1 MDPLGRCL
9 YVANQTGFV
18 DAFRVSAATGAL
30 TSAGPP
36 ILLEAGMRG
45 ASIDRTGRF
54 FYPVTRGSGGRV
66 HTFAIDPANGDL
78 ETSGVPAAFLGQ
90 ADVGESAAVDATGRF
105 LHVGHDATGGPDGI
119 RTFAIT
125 AATGAVTAT
134 SDVTMPFAPVS
145 LGTSGRIR

>member
-1 MDPLGRCL
+1 
-9 YVANQTGFV
+9 
-18 DAFRVSAATGAL
+18 
-30 TSAGPP
+30 
-36 ILLEAGMRG
+36 LESGMRG
-45 ASIDRTGRF
+45 AAIDRTGRF
-54 FYPVTRGSGGRV
+54 FYPVTRGTGGSV
-66 HTFAIDPANGDL
+66 HTFAIDPVNGDL